1 MLGLPLRSSNPDLAD
16 KKYIAA
22 MFASGE
28 QGVWYDPSDLSTM
41 YQDAAGTIPVTAVGQ
56 PVGLILDKSKGA
68 IRGPELLNANLLYSG
83 TLNSGWS
90 YQNLTF
96 TAASVVPN
104 YSYPT
109 NSGGVQLPIPGVA
122 LNKFY
127 EVRFSIAATS
137 GNVGIA
143 IGDSNVVGTFGFRG
157 SGSYRIISRI
167 TGRLGIVVQVG
178 SGFSGS
184 ITIESVREVLGN
196 HATQSTAAS
205 RPTLSARVNLL
216 TKTEQFDDAVWQGA
230 RATITANNTIA
241 PNGTQTADRITETVD
256 NGTHRTFQSFKFQPS
271 TTYSASFCWK
281 KGTRRWVW
289 ITFQTDS
296 FPATQLA
303 QFFDLD
309 NGVLGSNNTGAG
321 GTQAS
326 RVSASI
332 TSLGDGWYRCSLAV
346 KFGSEVTAGSF
357 TGVFTGLSSAD
368 NVNLYVGTPNDYN
381 WVWGADLRVAN
392 ESPLIPAYQRVNTDT
407 DYDTAGFPYYLL
419 FDGVDDWMVT
429 PSIDFSSTDKMT
441 VFAGVRKLSDA
452 AGAFVAELSVSR
464 GLNAGAW
471 SLIAPGGIGVRQ
483 GYYFSSKGTLD
494 SSNGVDSGFAPPI
507 TNVLTGIGDI
517 SGDLA
522 TLRVNGTQAASR
534 TADQG
539 TGNYGN
545 YPLYIGRRGG
555 TELPFKGHLYGLIV
569 RGAATDDN
577 HLTHAEKYLAYK
589 SGVSL

>member
-28 QGVWYDPSDLSTM
+28 QGAWYDPSDLSTM

-56 PVGLILDKSKGA
+56 PVGKILDKS
-68 IRGPELLNANLLYSG
+68 
-83 TLNSGWS
+83 
-90 YQNLTF
+90 
-96 TAASVVPN
+96 
-104 YSYPT
+104 
-109 NSGGVQLPIPGVA
+109 
-122 LNKFY
+122 
-127 EVRFSIAATS
+127 
-137 GNVGIA
+137 
-143 IGDSNVVGTFGFRG
+143 
-157 SGSYRIISRI
+157 
-167 TGRLGIVVQVG
+167 GR
-178 SGFSGS
+178 
-184 ITIESVREVLGN
+184 GN
-196 HATQSTAAS
+196 HAAQSTTAS
-205 RPTLSARVNLL
+205 RPTLSARINLL
-216 TKTEQFDDAVWQGA
+216 KKTEQFDDAVWQGA

-256 NGTHRTFQSFKFQPS
+256 NGTHRTFQSFTFQPS

-346 KFGSEVTAGSF
+346 KFGSAVTAGSF

-368 NVNLYVGTPNDYN
+368 NVNSYVGTPNDYN

-392 ESPLIPAYQRVNTDT
+392 ESANLPAYQRVNTDT

-419 FDGVDDWMVT
+419 FDGIDDGLVT
-429 PSIDFSSTDKMT
+429 GNINFTATDKMT
-441 VFAGVRKLSDA
+441 VLAADHSAWDNVTRGITGLSSSAFNYDGTFWLTSYDGAYSAKSMAYLRGNLRGGAVYGPDQRTLGVRRLVRSFRFDISKDVLA
-452 AGAFVAELSVSR
+452 NET
-464 GLNAGAW
+464 
-471 SLIAPGGIGVRQ
+471 LIR
-483 GYYFSSKGTLD
+483 L
-494 SSNGVDSGFAPPI
+494 NGVPTP
-507 TNVLTGIGDI
+507 LTGTPLAPSAG
-517 SGDLA
+517 SG
-522 TLRVNGTQAASR
+522 NF
-534 TADQG
+534 
-539 TGNYGN
+539 GNW
-545 YPLYIGRRGG
+545 PLYIGMVGG
-555 TELPFKGHLYGLIV
+555 SYPFSGRLYGLIV
-569 RGAATDDN
+569 RGAATDDL

-589 SGVSL
+589 SGVTL